1 MMITMIH
8 HCEAITQTTPAIKKA
23 SEKIMTIT
31 MIHHR
36 EAIAQITRK
45 NLINDPHKILE
56 KPKIKPNHLGQE
68 KTQRKIVKKDQN
80 SLLLQFILSDFIKFY
95 RWNFPLQH
103 IYFIQLKNT
112 ETY

>member
-1 MMITMIH
+1 
-8 HCEAITQTTPAIKKA
+8 
-23 SEKIMTIT
+23 

-45 NLINDPHKILE
+45 NLINDPPKILE
-56 KPKIKPNHLGQE
+56 KLKINLNHLGQE

>member
-1 MMITMIH
+1 
-8 HCEAITQTTPAIKKA
+8 
-23 SEKIMTIT
+23 

-45 NLINDPHKILE
+45 NLINDPPRILE
-56 KPKIKPNHLGQE
+56 RPKINPNHLDQE
-68 KTQRKIVKKDQN
+68 KIQRKIVKKDQN
-80 SLLLQFILSDFIKFY
+80 SHLLQFILSNFTNFY

>member
-1 MMITMIH
+1 MTNH
-8 HCEAITQTTPAIKKA
+8 RKAIDRIK
-23 SEKIMTIT
+23 
-31 MIHHR
+31 
-36 EAIAQITRK
+36 RK
-45 NLINDPHKILE
+45 NLINDPPKILE
-56 KPKIKPNHLGQE
+56 KLKINLNHLGQE